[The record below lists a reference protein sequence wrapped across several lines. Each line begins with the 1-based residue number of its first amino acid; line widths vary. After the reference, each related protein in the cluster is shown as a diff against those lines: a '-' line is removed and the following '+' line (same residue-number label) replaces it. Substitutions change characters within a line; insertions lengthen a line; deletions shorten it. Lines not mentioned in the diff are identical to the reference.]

1 MFNEL
6 QKTIWG
12 DWNTRFY
19 IKFMHTLTDLCKT
32 FATKLTLKT
41 NALMQ
46 RGKYLLCKS
55 EFNCELS
62 EKNTREKEKENHNFL
77 KMNRLDGECGQRC
90 EFIVCKSLSALYI
103 YIQRCGA
110 CIGRCVCVFVS
121 FFRCCFLSRFSV
133 LPQSPEIENV
143 NVGPKRQQLLNQNP
157 QLDTHFNGHYNKN
170 VIL

>member
-121 FFRCCFLSRFSV
+121 FFSMLFLVAIFSITTIARDRERKCWSKAAATV
-133 LPQSPEIENV
+133 E
-143 NVGPKRQQLLNQNP
+143 PKSTARYS
-157 QLDTHFNGHYNKN
+157 F
-170 VIL
+170 